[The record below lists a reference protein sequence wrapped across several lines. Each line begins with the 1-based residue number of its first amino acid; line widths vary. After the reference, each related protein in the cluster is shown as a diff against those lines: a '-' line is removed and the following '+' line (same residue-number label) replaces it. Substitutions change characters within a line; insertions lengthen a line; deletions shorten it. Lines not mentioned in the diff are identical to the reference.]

1 MIVWFFLNVNVLM
14 VCEEDFQLFHMT
26 NEKILPTTVQLHVCR
41 FLQCL
46 QSWSNRKRRELQYYL
61 VSCARM
67 NLIPHEAMKSSI
79 RYANKRQWFGL
90 RNPILTCW
98 DFFSDLIYR
107 LKFFYQRRKGKK
119 KNQIIQRHEH
129 KFLLLAKLW
138 SKLFVTLMT
147 CANLATSTGCHS
159 AKLMVYWAMT
169 QSYILAVMQYMS
181 HAQPNSFTGKCEI

>member
-1 MIVWFFLNVNVLM
+1 MFLWSVKKTFSYSRWQMRKFCLKLRSFMLVDSYNFCTAGAIENAESSSITW
-14 VCEEDFQLFHMT
+14 CH
-26 NEKILPTTVQLHVCR
+26 VQGWIYFRLT
-41 FLQCL
+41 
-46 QSWSNRKRRELQYYL
+46 Y
-61 VSCARM
+61 
-67 NLIPHEAMKSSI
+67 EAMKSSI

-169 QSYILAVMQYMS
+169 QSYILAVS
-181 HAQPNSFTGKCEI
+181 CNAIHVTCSTKLIHW